1 MCFIQVQAKINEL
14 HWKQSTQQ
22 MSEYEEMSEHE
33 EMRMRAPKF
42 SALETSYGQNWRS
55 NKQNNEVE
63 SMNYV
68 EQAITLIETVFQSIQ
83 MQEKVDHKL
92 QDKMN
97 KRLSKQLTKLLVCAV
112 FWPHPHTY
120 CLLWSCAAQASAH
133 QFLIKNIRMD
143 LRTFAVSHRLA
154 PKSVTRSHMQSKLIS
169 KEKKSCT
176 RTLTV

>member
-1 MCFIQVQAKINEL
+1 MRFIQVQAKINEL

-22 MSEYEEMSEHE
+22 MSEHEEISEHGEMREYEEMSEHE

-68 EQAITLIETVFQSIQ
+68 EQASTLIETVFQSIQ
-83 MQEKVDHKL
+83 MQEKVDPKL

-112 FWPHPHTY
+112 FSPHPHTY
-120 CLLWSCAAQASAH
+120 CLLW
-133 QFLIKNIRMD
+133 
-143 LRTFAVSHRLA
+143 
-154 PKSVTRSHMQSKLIS
+154 
-169 KEKKSCT
+169 
-176 RTLTV
+176 